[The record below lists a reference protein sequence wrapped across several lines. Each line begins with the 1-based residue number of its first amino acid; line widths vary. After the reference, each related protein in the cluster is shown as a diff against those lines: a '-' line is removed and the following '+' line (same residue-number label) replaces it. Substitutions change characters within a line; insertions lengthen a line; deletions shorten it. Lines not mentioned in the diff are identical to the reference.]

1 MWVKVKWW
9 NKKMSS
15 PVISACKKVAEMSK
29 VDILHPKAMDKVN
42 RSFKVVKEG
51 VLAKV
56 SPVSSMT

>member
-1 MWVKVKWW
+1 
-9 NKKMSS
+9 MSS

-29 VDILHPKAMDKVN
+29 VDILHPSYGQSQQKFQS
-42 RSFKVVKEG
+42 RKEG